1 VDIPDQPVL
10 HAPGERCNSVG
21 GDVGE
26 LYELI
31 PTEHFDRIERRLDGY
46 EHLLR
51 IERAKVGVSKCL
63 HWDSQLFSE

>member
-31 PTEHFDRIERRLDGY
+31 PTEHFDRIGTGLDGD
-46 EHLLR
+46 EHLLC
-51 IERAKVGVSKCL
+51 IERAKVSISKRL
-63 HWDSQLFSE
+63 RWDAQLLSE